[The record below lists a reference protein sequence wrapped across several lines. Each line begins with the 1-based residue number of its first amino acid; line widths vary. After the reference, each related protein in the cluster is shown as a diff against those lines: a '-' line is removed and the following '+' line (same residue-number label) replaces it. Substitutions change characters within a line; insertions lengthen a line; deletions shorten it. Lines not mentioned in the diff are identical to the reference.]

1 VDTSKIFTLGLV
13 GVGSYMLYQ
22 HFTAAPVA
30 AAAGGSAAGGSAPA
44 GTAPAGQSATP
55 PASSGGGAQ
64 SPAAPAP
71 VPAPPPPIAF
81 NSLDAIYGRLS
92 TAVGS
97 TPLTADGFNYYLARV
112 LPANITPPDP
122 LAVFTSPTWN
132 REGTMTLA
140 NYWGAMAPY
149 LRDSLGLSGLGFYG
163 GLGVYLRGSW

>member
-64 SPAAPAP
+64 SPAAPASA
-71 VPAPPPPIAF
+71 PAPPPPIAF

-97 TPLTADGFNYYLARV
+97 TPLTADGFNYYLATV

-122 LAVFTSPTWN
+122 LLVFTSPTWN